1 MPHWRKT
8 SWAIAVWT
16 GLIALWAISA
26 LVSVSG
32 IEATSEA
39 AQTGVAVGTTIGLT
53 FVAIVWLLG
62 LVPLALL
69 WFGTRP
75 R

>member
-16 GLIALWAISA
+16 VLMFLWMGAGFAGGLENASQSA
-26 LVSVSG
+26 AYSAGMG
-32 IEATSEA
+32 I
-39 AQTGVAVGTTIGLT
+39 GVFLLFFIYV
-53 FVAIVWLLG
+53 LG

-75 R
+75 RA